1 MPALLAYQMN
11 GAELTPAHGAPLRV
25 VIPGVIGARSVKWV
39 KRILI
44 KKEESQ
50 CFYQTKD
57 CEFDELCAT
66 LSSLT
71 SIAIN
76 QTRFYRPMRTLNRRP
91 ST

>member
-1 MPALLAYQMN
+1 MPALLAYEMN

-39 KRILI
+39 RRVLI

-57 CEFDELCAT
+57 CESVGWPWA
-66 LSSLT
+66 
-71 SIAIN
+71 
-76 QTRFYRPMRTLNRRP
+76 
-91 ST
+91 STDAESPLVCRQNPAADR